1 MARHS
6 ARATARDSASE
17 PDTAEVKT
25 HRRNIMRKMTRIAA
39 GLAVF
44 LMAAGAFCQGIPE
57 YLNVGSIT
65 IMGYDKDKLPAD
77 LVIPE
82 GITGIRGGVFEG
94 CEQLKSV
101 TIPGSM
107 EIIGEDTY
115 WGELSG
121 DDWFGYVSHFVFYKC
136 QSLKDL
142 KIEDGVK
149 VIGAGAFADCWSL
162 ESVSIPASVT
172 KICNRAFE
180 RCKNIRTVRFGG
192 TMEQWKKLGT
202 YRFENT
208 AVQCKDGTVPA
219 VTKNLLVP
227 GYFIVKDTVITG
239 VEKEQM
245 WYDGGLLDV
254 VAMTPPSE
262 LVIPDGITEIGDEAF
277 TDRFVKDIIIISVTI
292 PRSVEKV
299 GTSAFTRLHS
309 LESVMIL
316 GTAEIGARAFE
327 FCKNLK
333 SVAFESG
340 VTKIGDSAFTGCKS
354 LESVTVPASVKEIGR
369 WAFSDCPNLS
379 VQYDGTKEQ
388 WDAIK
393 KSEYGIGKF
402 SVRFKD
408 GSVAET
414 GDDTALKIGHKGPGG
429 GIIFD
434 VTDTLIY
441 EMCEL
446 EGKVTW
452 SDAQRMCEEYRGGGY
467 DNWYLPS
474 PEQMQKVY
482 TNLVTTR
489 KIPLN
494 GWYWGFTWHYR
505 HGDIPYAMQLNDG
518 KKDDDFSDWGNNRKF
533 SVIAVRAF

>member
-1 MARHS
+1 M
-6 ARATARDSASE
+6 
-17 PDTAEVKT
+17 K
-25 HRRNIMRKMTRIAA
+25 KMMRIAA

-44 LMAAGAFCQGIPE
+44 LMAAGAFCQGIPG
-57 YLNVGSIT
+57 YLRVSGTRIT
-65 IMGYDKDKLPAD
+65 GCDKDRLPAN

-82 GITGIRGGVFEG
+82 GITGIGGGMFEE

-107 EIIGEDTY
+107 ETIGEDTS
-115 WGELSG
+115 WGELAREGASE
-121 DDWFGYVSHFVFYKC
+121 WSGYVSHFVFYKC

-149 VIGAGAFADCWSL
+149 VIGVGAFADCWSL

-172 KICNRAFE
+172 KICGHAFA

-202 YRFENT
+202 YTYRFENT
-208 AVQCKDGTVPA
+208 AVQCKDGIVPA

-239 VEKEQM
+239 VEKEE
-245 WYDGGLLDV
+245 WFFGNPSRANLF
-254 VAMTPPSE
+254 AITPPSE

-277 TDRFVKDIIIISVTI
+277 TDFGDSIVNIIRVTI

-299 GTSAFTRLHS
+299 GTSAFSYLHS
-309 LESVMIL
+309 LESVMFL
-316 GTAEIGARAFE
+316 GTAEIGARAFA

-333 SVAFESG
+333 SVTFESG
-340 VTKIGDSAFTGCKS
+340 VTKIGDSAFNGCKS

-393 KSEYGIGKF
+393 RSEYGIGKF

-452 SDAQRMCEEYRGGGY
+452 SDAQRMCKEYRGGGY

-474 PEQMQKVY
+474 PDQMRKVY

-494 GWYWGFTWHYR
+494 GWYWGFTEHYR
-505 HGDIPYAMQLNDG
+505 LGDMPYAMQLNDG
-518 KKDDDFSDWGNNRKF
+518 KEDFDFSFVDLGDSRKF

>member
-1 MARHS
+1 
-6 ARATARDSASE
+6 
-17 PDTAEVKT
+17 
-25 HRRNIMRKMTRIAA
+25 MRKMTRIAA

-82 GITGIRGGVFEG
+82 GITGIRGGMFEE

-107 EIIGEDTY
+107 EIIGEDTS
-115 WGELSG
+115 WGELRG
-121 DDWFGYVSHFVFYKC
+121 VWYDYVSHFVFYKC

-172 KICNRAFE
+172 KICDHAFA

-202 YRFENT
+202 YRFKNT

-239 VEKEQM
+239 VEKEEF
-245 WYDGGLLDV
+245 YFGELHGDI
-254 VAMTPPSE
+254 VAITPPSE

-277 TDRFVKDIIIISVTI
+277 AEYFINNIISVTI

-299 GTSAFTRLHS
+299 GKSAFTRRSS
-309 LESVMIL
+309 LESVMFL
-316 GTAEIGARAFE
+316 GTAEIGERAFA
-327 FCKNLK
+327 FCENLK
-333 SVAFESG
+333 SVAFESD

-354 LESVTVPASVKEIGR
+354 LESVTVPANVKEIGR

-446 EGKVTW
+446 EGKVSW
-452 SDAQRMCEEYRGGGY
+452 SDAQRMCKEYRGGGY

-489 KIPLN
+489 KVPLN
-494 GWYWGFTWHYR
+494 GWYWGFTEHYR
-505 HGDIPYAMQLNDG
+505 HGDISYAMRLNDG
-518 KKDDDFSDWGNNRKF
+518 KEDFDFSLDDLRDNRKF